1 MLPDELSKGNKDG
14 YDFVITNCAKSA
26 QSGSERVDGYTLT
39 AVPTSVGKTGDL
51 GFCTDEGG
59 VLKQDPTGGTN
70 CTEKV
75 Q

>member
-14 YDFVITNCAKSA
+14 YNFSITNCAKST
-26 QSGSERVDGYTLT
+26 QSGSEHVDGYTLS
-39 AVPTSVGKTGDL
+39 AVPTTVGKTGDL

-59 VLKQDPTGGTN
+59 VLKQDPLGGSN